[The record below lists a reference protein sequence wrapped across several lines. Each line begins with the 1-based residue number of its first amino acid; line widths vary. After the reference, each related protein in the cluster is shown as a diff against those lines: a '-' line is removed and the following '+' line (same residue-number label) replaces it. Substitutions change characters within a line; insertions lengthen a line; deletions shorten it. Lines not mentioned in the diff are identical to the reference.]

1 MIKLKEIYIID
12 KGEDLMDKQV
22 KEFNDLLDKIKE
34 LPAEEIEK
42 LIEKL
47 EESYPAK

>member
-1 MIKLKEIYIID
+1 M
-12 KGEDLMDKQV
+12 GKQV
-22 KEFNDLLDKIKE
+22 KTFDDLLDKIKE
-34 LPAEEIEK
+34 LPAEEIKK